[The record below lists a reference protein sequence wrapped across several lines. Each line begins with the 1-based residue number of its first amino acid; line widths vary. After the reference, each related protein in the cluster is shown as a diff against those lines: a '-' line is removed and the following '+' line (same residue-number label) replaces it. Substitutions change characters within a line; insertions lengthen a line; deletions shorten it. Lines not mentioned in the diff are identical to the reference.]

1 MIFICKCFASNSFKL
16 HSWQAN
22 QNLLQWFHQQQV
34 ISNKSQWKEYNL
46 KRCHSCNGT
55 ALTHT
60 RYCLYCYIKDCV
72 RKTLLITDP
81 QAKQEFASLLL
92 EKLDNQNN
100 RCVYTNRIMVPGVN
114 MSLDHI
120 LPKSLY
126 PDGFRELSN
135 LVWVDKSC
143 NIAKNNLLP
152 NDFLSLCEDVVLY
165 RSDILQATLQ
175 SNLQANCKVI

>member
-1 MIFICKCFASNSFKL
+1 MTFIGKHFARISFKL
-16 HSWQAN
+16 HSWHAN
-22 QNLLQWFHQQQV
+22 QNLLQWFHQQRV
-34 ISNKSQWKEYNL
+34 IWNKSQWKEYKL

-72 RKTLLITDP
+72 RKTLLITET

-92 EKLDNQNN
+92 KKLENQNH
-100 RCVYTNRIMVPGVN
+100 RCVYTNRLLVPGVN

-126 PDGFRELSN
+126 PEGFRELSN

-152 NDFLSLCEDVVLY
+152 VDFLSLCEDVVLY
-165 RSDILQATLQ
+165 RSHILQATLQ
-175 SNLQANCKVI
+175 ADCKVI